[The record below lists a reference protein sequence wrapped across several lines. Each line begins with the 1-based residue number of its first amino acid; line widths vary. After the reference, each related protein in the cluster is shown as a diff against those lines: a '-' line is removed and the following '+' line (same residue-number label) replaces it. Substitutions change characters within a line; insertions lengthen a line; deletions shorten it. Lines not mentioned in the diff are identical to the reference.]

1 MRKRSAL
8 GDDAAWVF
16 LPRGEKMLRPEPP
29 EKKEKNLAGG
39 AAEKYTRAEFLRG
52 CSACST
58 CNSGGFQNGIQVDKI
73 ISKPFIHSSI
83 EKKLLFRNG
92 RETKATTAPRN

>member
-58 CNSGGFQNGIQVDKI
+58 CNSGGYQNGIQLDTSQSI
-73 ISKPFIHSSI
+73 LI